1 MKIPMSWLRATV
13 AGLPSAKVVAEALI
27 RAGFEVEAVEP
38 VGRDIAGVV
47 VGEVRA
53 IEVVET
59 KKKNVRWVTVQVPP
73 TGTRGVICGAFNFEV
88 GDRVAVALPGAVLPG
103 GFTITSRK
111 TYGHLSDGMICSVRE
126 LGIGDDHDGIL
137 VLPAD
142 TPLGVDV
149 AELLDLADDVLDIA
163 VTPDR
168 GYGLSVR
175 GIAREAATA
184 FGLAFQDPAG
194 PGTDRPLAGTAAGGY
209 PVVVEDTT
217 ACTRY
222 VARTVTGVSPQ
233 AQTPLGLTQRLALSG
248 MRPVSA
254 PVDVT
259 NLIMLGLGQPLH
271 AFDRAKLSGPIVVRR
286 ARPGE
291 WLVTLDGV
299 KRELDPADLVIA
311 DASGPVA
318 LAGVMG
324 GAATEISAETTE
336 ILIEAAHFDPVV
348 TARTARRHQLGSEAS
363 RRFER
368 GVDPALAPAAAET
381 AVRMLIELT
390 GATAEPGATDVD
402 HRPDPV
408 TIAFPLAEPER
419 LGGRP
424 YPAEVVRQR
433 LVDIGCA
440 VAASTASASTV
451 AASGTGSGP
460 DGPGVLAVTP
470 PSWRG
475 DLTRPADLVE
485 EVIRLE
491 GYDTIPVTLPRLPAG
506 RGLTQGQRLRR
517 AVDRAL
523 AQQGYLEVRAVPFV
537 GDDTLTQLGLE
548 ADDPRAAAVRVAN
561 PIAEDAANLR
571 TTLLP
576 GLFAAAVRNIGR
588 GQGDL
593 ALFET
598 GLVFRAVA
606 AATPPTPAVDHR
618 PSEDEIAALN
628 AALPDQPRLVAV
640 VLTGLREPAGWW
652 GPGRPADWQDAV
664 AAAHTVAGATGLE
677 LSVAADAMMPWHPG
691 RCARLTVAGPAA
703 ADPVV
708 RRVVGHAGELHPRV
722 IAAYG
727 LPGRTCAMELDLDAL
742 VGIASSRPPIMA
754 SAVSTYPPADRDIAL
769 VVEAGVTVAQVTAA
783 LRAGAGHLLE
793 ALTLFDVY
801 EGVQIGGGKRSLAF
815 GLRLRAGDR
824 TLTAEEANAA
834 RDAAVAE
841 ATRVTGAILRS

>member
-1 MKIPMSWLRATV
+1 
-13 AGLPSAKVVAEALI
+13 
-27 RAGFEVEAVEP
+27 
-38 VGRDIAGVV
+38 
-47 VGEVRA
+47 
-53 IEVVET
+53 
-59 KKKNVRWVTVQVPP
+59 
-73 TGTRGVICGAFNFEV
+73 
-88 GDRVAVALPGAVLPG
+88 
-103 GFTITSRK
+103 
-111 TYGHLSDGMICSVRE
+111 
-126 LGIGDDHDGIL
+126 
-137 VLPAD
+137 
-142 TPLGVDV
+142 
-149 AELLDLADDVLDIA
+149 
-163 VTPDR
+163 
-168 GYGLSVR
+168 
-175 GIAREAATA
+175 
-184 FGLAFQDPAG
+184 
-194 PGTDRPLAGTAAGGY
+194 
-209 PVVVEDTT
+209 
-217 ACTRY
+217 
-222 VARTVTGVSPQ
+222 
-233 AQTPLGLTQRLALSG
+233 
-248 MRPVSA
+248 
-254 PVDVT
+254 
-259 NLIMLGLGQPLH
+259 
-271 AFDRAKLSGPIVVRR
+271 
-286 ARPGE
+286 
-291 WLVTLDGV
+291 
-299 KRELDPADLVIA
+299 
-311 DASGPVA
+311 
-318 LAGVMG
+318 MG

-348 TARTARRHQLGSEAS
+348 IARTARRHQLGSEAS

-424 YPAEVVRQR
+424 YPAEAVRQR

-440 VAASTASASTV
+440 VV
-451 AASGTGSGP
+451 AAGTGSGP

-506 RGLTQGQRLRR
+506 RGLTQSQRLRR
-517 AVDRAL
+517 AVDSAL
-523 AQQGYLEVRAVPFV
+523 AQQGYLEVRTVPFV

-576 GLFAAAVRNIGR
+576 GLLAAAVRNIGR

-691 RCARLTVAGPAA
+691 RCARLTVAGPGA
-703 ADPVV
+703 ADPVAS
-708 RRVVGHAGELHPRV
+708 RVVGHAGELHPRV

-727 LPGRTCAMELDLDAL
+727 LPARTCAMELDLDAL

-801 EGVQIGGGKRSLAF
+801 EGAQIGGGKRSLAF

-841 ATRVTGAILRS
+841 ATRVTGATLRS